1 MDTYST
7 WQHFLEVRLGICVE
21 RWVQKKK
28 AKINQPTPQNGDVDH
43 LKGLSE
49 SHPLPE
55 FFCVI
60 VDKRVCADTV

>member
-1 MDTYST
+1 MTTLFGGEARDLCGEMSP
-7 WQHFLEVRLGICVE
+7 E
-21 RWVQKKK
+21 KK